1 MTKDT
6 NGQDPGSTNSQNTGS
21 EAPGNEATVSYINQR
36 EEILSMLKKGA
47 AFTEQLLRENERLR
61 FRVAELET
69 TSNNGPADQS
79 AFVNQLMDRIQQLEH
94 EKEEMVNRFQEVQ
107 AENQNFAE
115 RYVEIE
121 EENNNLANLYV
132 ASYQLHS
139 TLDFDEVIQII
150 NEIVINLIGA
160 EAFSIALVDSK
171 SELVKAVSHE
181 GFDADQLAPMR
192 IGEGII
198 GKVLA
203 SGDSYVVETIDPT
216 AAIVPGSPLVSVPL
230 KIKDTVFGVLCI
242 YKFLQ
247 QKTTIENVD
256 HELFTLLAG
265 HAATAIFSS
274 RLYTDS
280 TRKLQTLQGL
290 INLMAS

>member
-1 MTKDT
+1 MTDDT
-6 NGQDPGSTNSQNTGS
+6 NDPSGD
-21 EAPGNEATVSYINQR
+21 ATVSYINQR
-36 EEILSMLKKGA
+36 EEVLAMLKKGA
-47 AFTEQLLRENERLR
+47 AFTEQLLKENERLR
-61 FRVAELET
+61 FRVAEVEAT
-69 TSNNGPADQS
+69 KGSGNAEQS
-79 AFVNQLMDRIQQLEH
+79 AFVKQLMDRIQQLEQ
-94 EKEEMVNRFQEVQ
+94 EKEETVSRFQEVQ
-107 AENQNFAE
+107 AENQTFAE

-139 TLDFDEVIQII
+139 TLDFSEVVQII

-171 SELVKAVSHE
+171 SDLVKTVSHE
-181 GFDADQLAPMR
+181 GFDLEGMEPMR
-192 IGEGII
+192 VGEGII
-198 GKVLA
+198 GQVLT
-203 SGDSYVVETIDPT
+203 SGDSHVVEVIDPK
-216 AAIVPGSPLVSVPL
+216 APIDPAKPLVAVPL

-247 QKTTIENVD
+247 QKTTIANVD